1 MKIFALESSVM
12 DHINKIHVHICTYM
26 LLIKKIR
33 LQTKKYKIVFIGEL
47 SLQASTEKCV

>member
-12 DHINKIHVHICTYM
+12 DHINKTHVHICTYM
-26 LLIKKIR
+26 LLIKNQIVDKN
-33 LQTKKYKIVFIGEL
+33 YKIVFIGEL